1 VLERTVAELA
11 QRFDMTWRISYRARR
26 KRVAVFVSKLDHC
39 LFDILI
45 RHQSGARRQ
54 GSSKQEA
61 GTLCSWFKGLVSFAE
76 LDHCLFGILIC
87 HQSGARQLEPCAQCG
102 MISVSS

>member
-1 VLERTVAELA
+1 MAELA

-45 RHQSGARRQ
+45 RHQSGALNPETSVQ
-54 GSSKQEA
+54 P
-61 GTLCSWFKGLVSFAE
+61 
-76 LDHCLFGILIC
+76 
-87 HQSGARQLEPCAQCG
+87 EPCAG
-102 MISVSS
+102 LMSFRS

>member
-1 VLERTVAELA
+1 MAELA

-45 RHQSGARRQ
+45 RHQSGARHPEQHPVHGLQ
-54 GSSKQEA
+54 GVIA
-61 GTLCSWFKGLVSFAE
+61 G
-76 LDHCLFGILIC
+76 
-87 HQSGARQLEPCAQCG
+87 
-102 MISVSS
+102 